1 MEIAVIIFVIGVVFW
16 LNQPSIDKDK
26 LQTMV
31 KSIDKEL
38 TKEFQKRDNK
48 VKKLEK
54 RVKQL
59 ETQQLRKTNDH

>member
-59 ETQQLRKTNDH
+59 ETQQLRETNDH